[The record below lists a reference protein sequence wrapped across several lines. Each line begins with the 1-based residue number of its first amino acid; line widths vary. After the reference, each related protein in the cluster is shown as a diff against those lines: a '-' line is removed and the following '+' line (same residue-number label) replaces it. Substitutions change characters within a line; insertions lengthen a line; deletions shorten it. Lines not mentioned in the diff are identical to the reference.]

1 MHMYKNSETEKKID
15 ELMSKMTLSEKI
27 GQLQQIGPSPV
38 GGFEISDEDA
48 LAMFRSGK
56 ITGEAYESIISH
68 TMLDKRED
76 NIRRGEVG
84 SFIGIDDAELSNH
97 LQRIAVEESRLG
109 IPLIMGMD
117 VIHGHKTIFPIPLAQ
132 ACSFDEK
139 TFEQSAAVADF
150 ALCGFEYRFDFVVG
164 IERDLFLRGAG
175 NIYYELRV
183 ASHDTRGVRQ
193 LRAGAFELRQELHRG
208 ELTVAGSR
216 EVAEYDVT

>member
-48 LAMFRSGK
+48 LAMFRAGK

-132 ACSFDEK
+132 AC
-139 TFEQSAAVADF
+139 
-150 ALCGFEYRFDFVVG
+150 
-164 IERDLFLRGAG
+164 
-175 NIYYELRV
+175 
-183 ASHDTRGVRQ
+183 
-193 LRAGAFELRQELHRG
+193 
-208 ELTVAGSR
+208 
-216 EVAEYDVT
+216 